1 MHVAR
6 TASRSKRLA
15 RLRVTALPTP
25 PPTARPTRGGEAGSP
40 AATTHV
46 TNADEPR
53 LPELKMRAK
62 SREEVNRSGCGI
74 PEAVPPLDGEP
85 RAPFPAPPG
94 QHSATGAGSHA
105 RTESVHAFPASVVGL
120 IRALH
125 SCRVWQSKRRKRRA
139 SNTCDQRISTAKT
152 CRSSLWKREFP
163 FLYPQGAL
171 LILAPRWNAG
181 DASVT
186 PRSYSFL
193 SAAYAVVFGMPRP
206 ERFVHSCGQSL
217 WTQRL
222 PSRCRGGWN
231 DGRRS

>member
-1 MHVAR
+1 MHAAR
-6 TASRSKRLA
+6 AASRNRRLA
-15 RLRVTALPTP
+15 RLRFTALPTP
-25 PPTARPTRGGEAGSP
+25 PPTAKPTRGGEVGFP

-74 PEAVPPLDGEP
+74 REAVPPLDGEP

-94 QHSATGAGSHA
+94 QHGATGAGSHA
-105 RTESVHAFPASVVGL
+105 CTESVHALPASVVGL

-139 SNTCDQRISTAKT
+139 SNNLRPQIGAAKT

-171 LILAPRWNAG
+171 LILAPRW
-181 DASVT
+181 
-186 PRSYSFL
+186 
-193 SAAYAVVFGMPRP
+193 
-206 ERFVHSCGQSL
+206 ER
-217 WTQRL
+217 R
-222 PSRCRGGWN
+222 
-231 DGRRS
+231 